1 MRYWLMKSEPEA
13 YPWSKLVADGRGH
26 WDGVRNH
33 QAKNNLM
40 AMKVGDRAFFYHS
53 GEGRQIVGVM
63 EIVREYY
70 PDHTDPTAK
79 WGMVDVRPLHA
90 AKRPVQLAEIRA
102 EKRLKDLALV
112 RHTRLSVM
120 PVAAEE
126 WRILCKL
133 AGVRP

>member
-63 EIVREYY
+63 EIVGEYY
-70 PDHTDPTAK
+70 PDHTDPTGK
-79 WGMVDVRPLHA
+79 WGMVDVRPLHP

-126 WRILCKL
+126 WRVLCEM
-133 AGVRP
+133 AGVKP

>member
-53 GEGRQIVGVM
+53 GEGRQIVGTVPDGM
-63 EIVREYY
+63 HPAFQARAQFGVELDRVARRQTCQIVLACL
-70 PDHTDPTAK
+70 DTS
-79 WGMVDVRPLHA
+79 LSCA
-90 AKRPVQLAEIRA
+90 A
-102 EKRLKDLALV
+102 
-112 RHTRLSVM
+112 H
-120 PVAAEE
+120 
-126 WRILCKL
+126 KL
-133 AGVRP
+133 GFL

>member
-13 YPWSKLVADGRGH
+13 YSWSRLVADGRGH

-63 EIVREYY
+63 EIVR
-70 PDHTDPTAK
+70 
-79 WGMVDVRPLHA
+79 
-90 AKRPVQLAEIRA
+90 
-102 EKRLKDLALV
+102 
-112 RHTRLSVM
+112 
-120 PVAAEE
+120 
-126 WRILCKL
+126 
-133 AGVRP
+133 

>member
-1 MRYWLMKSEPEA
+1 MRYWLMKSEPQA
-13 YPWSKLVADGRGH
+13 YSWSKLVADGRGN

-40 AMKVGDRAFFYHS
+40 ATKPGDRAFFYHS
-53 GEGRQIVGVM
+53 SEGLEIVGVM
-63 EIVREYY
+63 EIVGEYR
-70 PDHTDPTAK
+70 PDPTDPTGK
-79 WGMVDVRPLHA
+79 WGMVEVRPLYPV
-90 AKRPVQLAEIRA
+90 KRPVPLTAIRA

-126 WRILCKL
+126 WRILSEM

>member
-1 MRYWLMKSEPEA
+1 MRYWLMKSEPDA
-13 YPWSKLVADGRGH
+13 YSWSKLVADGRGH

-53 GEGRQIVGVM
+53 SEGREIVGVM
-63 EIVREYY
+63 EIVREYH
-70 PDHTDPTAK
+70 PDPADSMGK
-79 WGMVDVRPLHA
+79 WGMVDVRPLY
-90 AKRPVQLAEIRA
+90 PVKQPVSLAEIRA

-126 WRILCKL
+126 WRILCTM